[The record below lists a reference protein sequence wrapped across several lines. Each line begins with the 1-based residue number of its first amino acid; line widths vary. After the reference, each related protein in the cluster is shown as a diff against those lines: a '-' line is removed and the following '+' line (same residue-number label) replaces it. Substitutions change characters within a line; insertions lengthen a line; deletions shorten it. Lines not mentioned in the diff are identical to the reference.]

1 MNKQTIGEHSE
12 NHDSDSKPLR
22 PYQSPAILSR
32 ERLESAANVCS
43 GYGLKTQPTIEIA
56 PGGGVCGQ
64 TGTHS

>member
-1 MNKQTIGEHSE
+1 MNKKPSGEHSE
-12 NHDSDSKPLR
+12 NYDPDSKPLR

-43 GYGLKTQPTIEIA
+43 GYGLKTQPGLPSGDGISL
-56 PGGGVCGQ
+56 CGQ